1 MEGNMKAFSFD
12 SVLLDKIKTPSLV
25 AKTSFA
31 TLPQVVKLVDTF
43 KTKALK
49 ENQTFYR
56 NILESDSEVTAR
68 KAYDQFF
75 GTLTRLN
82 AFYTAKYVD
91 VLDENLKQLKNEGDS
106 RLINVVNDYLK
117 DFNGNDI
124 LMEREM
130 TQFVLDDEI
139 PCSKNIL
146 TSILHFF
153 GDNFYELSEEDARKL
168 LEITT
173 NNQSKIIKRAKAEII
188 DADPDDIEVKD
199 LSRTPDIFVGNTST
213 VSFHKEDINKCIEIV
228 KSVRDDLEAN
238 LENARLINKEYKKL
252 LNKVI
257 QYRNST
263 KIRVNSD
270 DYIRKIERIIIS
282 MISEIWT
289 YHLTVYAI
297 KAQYIC
303 NNYYQAKGILARI
316 SMMANEEFVD
326 DTVESV
332 AVESTK
338 FLKEEAFKFTKLT
351 DAEILMNHITDM
363 KHNDLIMDCC
373 IKEAMILA
381 EGVDVENRLAALH
394 EGAWDKVKEFFN
406 KIKEFVMNLF
416 DKVANWFDKF
426 FKSNKEYIEKYKDQI
441 DKQTAGFTTV
451 NMPNYKDGLA
461 RIQENITP
469 QFDAVINSATGMG
482 DKDEDV
488 DTAINNFRR
497 TLIKDYKDN
506 DEWKESCNDY
516 FKGGKDSDKDYSAN
530 EINIRYLA
538 DRVLEIPKIVD
549 GLKKDKTTAE
559 QLFKSLESAIAKAAA
574 QDNQNVKANA
584 NKVQTDAKG
593 TENKA
598 IGSTTNTPSS
608 LGTGNNNAGS
618 GPKVG
623 GGTTNTAESILY
635 LYGDVFTE
643 LEIVQSNTTTSNGN
657 NGSNITSAG
666 NATIDK
672 VKDGSVG
679 PKVAAK
685 AQKLC
690 NKIASTYSTY
700 YQCKYQMAEK
710 IMSDYMKI
718 IKVHVSAYVNAN
730 NDAEKAQENS

>member
-12 SVLLDKIKTPSLV
+12 SVLLDKINTPSLV

-56 NILESDSEVTAR
+56 NILESDSEVDAR

-91 VLDENLKQLKNEGDS
+91 VLDNNLKQLKNEGDS
-106 RLINVVNDYLK
+106 RLINVVNEYLK
-117 DFNGNDI
+117 DFNNNDI
-124 LMEREM
+124 LMEAEV
-130 TQFVLDDEI
+130 TNFVLDDEI

-199 LSRTPDIFVGNTST
+199 LSSLPNIFVGETT
-213 VSFHKEDINKCIEIV
+213 TKSFHKECIGKCIETV

-238 LENARLINKEYKKL
+238 LDNARLINKEYKKL

-303 NNYYQAKGILARI
+303 NNYYQAKGFLARI
-316 SMMANEEFVD
+316 AGMANEEFID
-326 DTVESV
+326 DRIEAV
-332 AVESTK
+332 AVESAK
-338 FLKEEAFKFTKLT
+338 FLKEQEAFKFSKLT

-381 EGVDVENRLAALH
+381 EGVDVENRLAAIH

-406 KIKEFVMNLF
+406 KIKTFVMNLF
-416 DKVANWFDKF
+416 TKVENWFDKF

-441 DKQTAGFTTV
+441 NKPTAGFTTV
-451 NMPNYKDGLA
+451 NMANYKDGLV
-461 RIQENITP
+461 RIQTP
-469 QFDAVINSATGMG
+469 KVPNFNAVISDNVMNAGEDNAALEKVIDDFRKGLVDSYNPG
-482 DKDEDV
+482 DDWKE
-488 DTAINNFRR
+488 ACNNF
-497 TLIKDYKDN
+497 
-506 DEWKESCNDY
+506 
-516 FKGGKDSDKDYSAN
+516 FKGGKDSERDYSTN
-530 EINIRYLA
+530 EINIVDLSNK
-538 DRVLEIPKIVD
+538 VLEIPKIVD
-549 GLKKDKTTAE
+549 SIKKDKATSD
-559 QLFKSLESAIAKAAA
+559 QLYKSLEAAINRLANATPKTESVYLYNENVFTEDTSAVINNSGSTAPGTTAA
-574 QDNQNVKANA
+574 QSVNSADITKAGNDTIKTVNDKANA
-584 NKVQTDAKG
+584 DKPD
-593 TENKA
+593 NKA
-598 IGSTTNTPSS
+598 G
-608 LGTGNNNAGS
+608 
-618 GPKVG
+618 
-623 GGTTNTAESILY
+623 
-635 LYGDVFTE
+635 
-643 LEIVQSNTTTSNGN
+643 VQ
-657 NGSNITSAG
+657 
-666 NATIDK
+666 
-672 VKDGSVG
+672 
-679 PKVAAK
+679 
-685 AQKLC
+685 AQKVI
-690 NKIASTYSTY
+690 NKMASTMSTY

-718 IKVHVSAYVNAN
+718 IKAHVSAYVNAN
-730 NDAEKAQENS
+730 NNSEKAQENS

>member
-31 TLPQVVKLVDTF
+31 TLPQVVRLVDTF

-91 VLDENLKQLKNEGDS
+91 VLDDNLKRLNNEGDS
-106 RLINVVNDYLK
+106 RLINVVNEYLK
-117 DFNGNDI
+117 DFNNNDI

-130 TQFVLDDEI
+130 TQFILDDEI

-199 LSRTPDIFVGNTST
+199 LSRTPDIFVGETT
-213 VSFHKEDINKCIEIV
+213 TKSFHKECVGKCIEIV

-238 LENARLINKEYKKL
+238 LDNARLINKEYKKL

-303 NNYYQAKGILARI
+303 NNYYQAKGVLARI

-326 DTVESV
+326 DTVEAV

-381 EGVDVENRLAALH
+381 EGVDVEARLTAVH

-406 KIKEFVMNLF
+406 KIKTFVMNLF
-416 DKVANWFDKF
+416 TKVENWFDKF
-426 FKSNKEYIEKYKDQI
+426 FKSNKDYIEKYKDQI
-441 DKQTAGFTTV
+441 NKPTAGFTTV
-451 NMPNYKDGLA
+451 NMANYKDGLV
-461 RIQENITP
+461 RIQTP
-469 QFDAVINSATGMG
+469 KVPNFSAVISDNVLNAG
-482 DKDEDV
+482 EDNAVLEKVIDDFRKTLV
-488 DTAINNFRR
+488 D
-497 TLIKDYKDN
+497 DYKPG
-506 DEWKESCNDY
+506 DEWKEACNNF
-516 FKGGKDSDKDYSAN
+516 FKGGKDSERDYSTN
-530 EINIRYLA
+530 EINIVDLSNK
-538 DRVLEIPKIVD
+538 VLEIPKIVD
-549 GLKKDKTTAE
+549 GIKKDKATSD
-559 QLFKSLESAIAKAAA
+559 QLYKSLEAAINRLANATPKTESVYLYNENVFTEDTGAVINNTGSTAPGTTAA
-574 QDNQNVKANA
+574 QSANSADITKAGNDTIKTVNDKANA
-584 NKVQTDAKG
+584 DKPD
-593 TENKA
+593 NKA
-598 IGSTTNTPSS
+598 G
-608 LGTGNNNAGS
+608 
-618 GPKVG
+618 
-623 GGTTNTAESILY
+623 
-635 LYGDVFTE
+635 
-643 LEIVQSNTTTSNGN
+643 VQ
-657 NGSNITSAG
+657 
-666 NATIDK
+666 
-672 VKDGSVG
+672 
-679 PKVAAK
+679 
-685 AQKLC
+685 AQKVI
-690 NKIASTYSTY
+690 NKMASTMSTY

-718 IKVHVSAYVNAN
+718 IKAHVSAYVNAN
-730 NDAEKAQENS
+730 NNAEKAQQSN

>member
-12 SVLLDKIKTPSLV
+12 SVLLDKINTPSLV

-31 TLPQVVKLVDTF
+31 TLPQVVRLVDTF

-56 NILESDSEVTAR
+56 NILESESEVTAR

-91 VLDENLKQLKNEGDS
+91 VLDDNLKRLKNEGDS
-106 RLINVVNDYLK
+106 RLISVVNEYLK
-117 DFNGNDI
+117 DFNNNDI
-124 LMEREM
+124 LMEAEM
-130 TQFVLDDEI
+130 TEFKLDDEI

-238 LENARLINKEYKKL
+238 LDNARLINKEYKKL

-303 NNYYQAKGILARI
+303 NNYNQAKGVLARI

-326 DTVESV
+326 DTVEAV

-406 KIKEFVMNLF
+406 KIKTFVMNLF
-416 DKVANWFDKF
+416 DKVSNWFDKF

-441 DKQTAGFTTV
+441 DKPTAGFTTV
-451 NMPNYKDGLA
+451 NMPDYAKGLE
-461 RIQENITP
+461 RIMKPTTVQFSAVFGKEISTDKENDDIEAAVNTFRKSLLP
-469 QFDAVINSATGMG
+469 DDANAY
-482 DKDEDV
+482 DPAK
-488 DTAINNFRR
+488 N
-497 TLIKDYKDN
+497 
-506 DEWKESCNDY
+506 EWKEACNNY
-516 FKGGKDSDKDYSAN
+516 FTGGENSEKDYSPQDLN
-530 EINIRYLA
+530 MRTLA
-538 DRVLEIPKIVD
+538 DRILKIPNLVEN
-549 GLKKDKTTAE
+549 LKRDKTATE
-559 QLFKSLESAIAKAAA
+559 NGFKALESAINK
-574 QDNQNVKANA
+574 QVSTLNNPSPANET
-584 NKVQTDAKG
+584 KQ
-593 TENKA
+593 EN
-598 IGSTTNTPSS
+598 T
-608 LGTGNNNAGS
+608 
-618 GPKVG
+618 
-623 GGTTNTAESILY
+623 Y
-635 LYGDVFTE
+635 LYGDVFAEGPGMTMDTNNAA
-643 LEIVQSNTTTSNGN
+643 SPASPATSTTTT
-657 NGSNITSAG
+657 NGSIADASNSAK
-666 NATIDK
+666 ATAATQDK
-672 VKDGSVG
+672 KG
-679 PKVAAK
+679 ATN
-685 AQKLC
+685 AQKLV
-690 NKIASTYSTY
+690 NKFASTVSTY

-718 IKVHVSAYVNAN
+718 IKAHVSAYVNAN
-730 NDAEKAQENS
+730 NDSEKAQENS

>member
-91 VLDENLKQLKNEGDS
+91 VLDDNLKRLNNEGDS
-106 RLINVVNDYLK
+106 RLINVVNEYLK
-117 DFNGNDI
+117 DFNNNDI
-124 LMEREM
+124 IMEREM
-130 TQFVLDDEI
+130 TEFIFDDEI

-199 LSRTPDIFVGNTST
+199 LSRTPDIFVGETT
-213 VSFHKEDINKCIEIV
+213 TKSFHKECVGKCIEIV

-238 LENARLINKEYKKL
+238 LDNARLINKEYKKL

-303 NNYYQAKGILARI
+303 NNYYQAKGVLARI

-326 DTVESV
+326 DTVEAV

-338 FLKEEAFKFTKLT
+338 FLKEEAFRFTKLT

-381 EGVDVENRLAALH
+381 EGVDVEARLTAVH

-406 KIKEFVMNLF
+406 KIKTFVMNLF
-416 DKVANWFDKF
+416 TKVENWFDKF
-426 FKSNKEYIEKYKDQI
+426 FKSNKDYIEKYKDQI
-441 DKQTAGFTTV
+441 NKPTAGFTTV
-451 NMPNYKDGLA
+451 NMANYKDGLV
-461 RIQENITP
+461 RIQTP
-469 QFDAVINSATGMG
+469 KVPNFNAVISDNVMNAG
-482 DKDEDV
+482 EDNAALEKVIDDFRKTLV
-488 DTAINNFRR
+488 D
-497 TLIKDYKDN
+497 DYKPG
-506 DEWKESCNDY
+506 DEWKEACNNF
-516 FKGGKDSDKDYSAN
+516 FKGGKDSERDYSTN
-530 EINIRYLA
+530 EINIVDLSNK
-538 DRVLEIPKIVD
+538 VLEIPKIVD
-549 GLKKDKTTAE
+549 GIKKDKATSD
-559 QLFKSLESAIAKAAA
+559 QLYKSLEAAINRLANATPKTESVYLYNENAFTEDTGAVINNTGSTAPGTTAA
-574 QDNQNVKANA
+574 QSANNADITKAGNDTIKTVNDKANA
-584 NKVQTDAKG
+584 DKPD
-593 TENKA
+593 NKA
-598 IGSTTNTPSS
+598 G
-608 LGTGNNNAGS
+608 
-618 GPKVG
+618 
-623 GGTTNTAESILY
+623 
-635 LYGDVFTE
+635 
-643 LEIVQSNTTTSNGN
+643 VQ
-657 NGSNITSAG
+657 
-666 NATIDK
+666 
-672 VKDGSVG
+672 
-679 PKVAAK
+679 
-685 AQKLC
+685 AQKVI
-690 NKIASTYSTY
+690 NKMASTMSTY

-718 IKVHVSAYVNAN
+718 IKAHVSAYVNAN
-730 NDAEKAQENS
+730 NDSEKAQQSN

>member
-91 VLDENLKQLKNEGDS
+91 VLDENIKRLNNEGDS
-106 RLINVVNDYLK
+106 RLINVVNEYLK
-117 DFNGNDI
+117 DFNNNDI

-130 TQFVLDDEI
+130 TQFILDDEI

-199 LSRTPDIFVGNTST
+199 LSRTPDIFVGETT
-213 VSFHKEDINKCIEIV
+213 TRSFHKECVGKCIEIV

-238 LENARLINKEYKKL
+238 LDNARLINKEYKKL

-303 NNYYQAKGILARI
+303 NNYYQAKGVLARI

-326 DTVESV
+326 DTVEAV

-338 FLKEEAFKFTKLT
+338 FLKEESFKFTKLT

-406 KIKEFVMNLF
+406 KIKTFVMALF
-416 DKVANWFDKF
+416 DKVSNWFDKF
-426 FKSNKEYIEKYKDQI
+426 FKSNKDYIEKYKDQI
-441 DKQTAGFTTV
+441 DKPTAGFTTV
-451 NMPNYKDGLA
+451 NMPNYKEGLN
-461 RIQENITP
+461 RIQAAPNIN
-469 QFDAVINSATGMG
+469 FNGVINTASGMA
-482 DKDEDV
+482 ENADV
-488 DTAINNFRR
+488 DKVINDFRK
-497 TLIKDYKDN
+497 TIINEYKD
-506 DEWKESCNDY
+506 DDDWKETCNNY

-530 EINIRYLA
+530 EISIRELA
-538 DRVLEIPKIVD
+538 NQVLNIPKIVD
-549 GLKKDKTTAE
+549 NIKKDKSTSD
-559 QLFKSLESAIAKAAA
+559 QMFKSLESAINKAASQQPA
-574 QDNQNVKANA
+574 A
-584 NKVQTDAKG
+584 
-593 TENKA
+593 
-598 IGSTTNTPSS
+598 STTPADSTNTGTNTPASPAPAAAPAQ
-608 LGTGNNNAGS
+608 GTQHNS
-618 GPKVG
+618 
-623 GGTTNTAESILY
+623 TY
-635 LYGDVFTE
+635 LYGDVFS
-643 LEIVQSNTTTSNGN
+643 EIEINKTNAPAAGAT
-657 NGSNITSAG
+657 GSNSASITASG
-666 NATIDK
+666 NQTIDN
-672 VKDGSVG
+672 VKNGGVDSKTAVN
-679 PKVAAK
+679 
-685 AQKLC
+685 AQKIV
-690 NKIASTYSTY
+690 NRIASTYSTY
-700 YQCKYQMAEK
+700 MQCKYQMAEK

-718 IKVHVSAYVNAN
+718 IKAHVSAYVNAN
-730 NDAEKAQENS
+730 NDSEKAQQAN

>member
-91 VLDENLKQLKNEGDS
+91 VLDDNLKRLNNEGDS
-106 RLINVVNDYLK
+106 RLINVVNEYLK
-117 DFNGNDI
+117 DFNNNDI

-130 TQFVLDDEI
+130 TQFILDDEI

-199 LSRTPDIFVGNTST
+199 LSRTPDIFVGETT
-213 VSFHKEDINKCIEIV
+213 TKSFHKECVGKCIEIV

-238 LENARLINKEYKKL
+238 LDNARLINKEYKKL

-303 NNYYQAKGILARI
+303 NNYYQAKGVLARI

-326 DTVESV
+326 DTVEAV

-406 KIKEFVMNLF
+406 KIKTFVMALF
-416 DKVANWFDKF
+416 DKVSNWFDKF
-426 FKSNKEYIEKYKDQI
+426 FKSNKDYIEKYKDQI
-441 DKQTAGFTTV
+441 DKPTAGFTTV
-451 NMPNYKDGLA
+451 NMPNYKEGLN
-461 RIQENITP
+461 RIQAAPNIN
-469 QFDAVINSATGMG
+469 FNGVINTASGMA
-482 DKDEDV
+482 ENADV
-488 DTAINNFRR
+488 DKVINDFRK
-497 TLIKDYKDN
+497 TIINEYKD
-506 DEWKESCNDY
+506 DDDWKETCNNY

-530 EINIRYLA
+530 EISIRELA
-538 DRVLEIPKIVD
+538 NQVLNIPKIVD
-549 GLKKDKTTAE
+549 NIKKDKSTSD
-559 QLFKSLESAIAKAAA
+559 QLFKSLESAINKAASQQPA
-574 QDNQNVKANA
+574 
-584 NKVQTDAKG
+584 
-593 TENKA
+593 
-598 IGSTTNTPSS
+598 STTPADSTNTSSTTSTPSTPAAS
-608 LGTGNNNAGS
+608 PAQGTQHNS
-618 GPKVG
+618 
-623 GGTTNTAESILY
+623 TY
-635 LYGDVFTE
+635 LYGDVFS
-643 LEIVQSNTTTSNGN
+643 EIEINKTNAPAAGAT
-657 NGSNITSAG
+657 GSNSASITASG
-666 NATIDK
+666 NQTIDN
-672 VKDGSVG
+672 VKNGGVDSKTAVN
-679 PKVAAK
+679 
-685 AQKLC
+685 AQKIV
-690 NKIASTYSTY
+690 NRIASTYSTY
-700 YQCKYQMAEK
+700 MQCKYQMAEK

-718 IKVHVSAYVNAN
+718 IKAHVSAYVNAN
-730 NDAEKAQENS
+730 NDSEKAQQAN

>member
-82 AFYTAKYVD
+82 AFYTTKYVD
-91 VLDENLKQLKNEGDS
+91 VLDDNLKRLNNEGDS
-106 RLINVVNDYLK
+106 RLINVVNEYLK

-199 LSRTPDIFVGNTST
+199 LSRTPDIFVGTTST
-213 VSFHKEDINKCIEIV
+213 VSFHKEDINKCIETV

-238 LENARLINKEYKKL
+238 LDNARLINKEYKKL

-303 NNYYQAKGILARI
+303 NNYNQAKGVLARI

-326 DTVESV
+326 DTVEAV

-406 KIKEFVMNLF
+406 KIKTFVMNLF
-416 DKVANWFDKF
+416 DKVSNWFDKF
-426 FKSNKEYIEKYKDQI
+426 FKSNKEYFEKYKDQI
-441 DKQTAGFTTV
+441 SKPTAGFTTV
-451 NMPNYKDGLA
+451 NMPNYKEGLN
-461 RIQENITP
+461 RIQTPPNI
-469 QFDAVINSATGMG
+469 QFDAVINTATKM
-482 DKDEDV
+482 EENSDV
-488 DTAINNFRR
+488 DQIINNFRKG
-497 TLIKDYKDN
+497 IISDYKDT
-506 DEWKESCNDY
+506 DEWKETCNDY
-516 FKGGKDSDKDYSAN
+516 FQGGKDSDKDYSAN
-530 EINIRYLA
+530 EISVSALA
-538 DRVLEIPKIVD
+538 EQVLAIPKIVD
-549 GLKKDKTTAE
+549 NIKKDKATSDK
-559 QLFKSLESAIAKAAA
+559 LFKSLDSAINKAASQQPA
-574 QDNQNVKANA
+574 A
-584 NKVQTDAKG
+584 
-593 TENKA
+593 
-598 IGSTTNTPSS
+598 STTNTDS
-608 LGTGNNNAGS
+608 TNAGS
-618 GPKVG
+618 NTPATPAASPADKV
-623 GGTTNTAESILY
+623 ESTY
-635 LYGDVFTE
+635 LYGDVFSEFE
-643 LEIVQSNTTTSNGN
+643 LNQTNAPAPGTT
-657 NGSNITSAG
+657 GSNSAAITAAG
-666 NATIDK
+666 NKTIDN
-672 VKDGSVG
+672 VKNGGVDSKTAVN
-679 PKVAAK
+679 
-685 AQKLC
+685 AQKIV
-690 NKIASTYSTY
+690 NRIASTYSTY
-700 YQCKYQMAEK
+700 LQCKYQTAEK

-718 IKVHVSAYVNAN
+718 IKAHVSAYVNAN

>member
-12 SVLLDKIKTPSLV
+12 SVLLDKINTPSLV

-31 TLPQVVKLVDTF
+31 TLPQVVRLVDTF

-91 VLDENLKQLKNEGDS
+91 VLDDNLKRLNNEGDS
-106 RLINVVNDYLK
+106 RLINVVNEYLK
-117 DFNGNDI
+117 DFNNNDI

-130 TQFVLDDEI
+130 TQFILDDEI

-199 LSRTPDIFVGNTST
+199 LSRTPDIFVGETT
-213 VSFHKEDINKCIEIV
+213 TRSFHKECVGKCIEIV

-238 LENARLINKEYKKL
+238 LDNARLINKEYKKL

-303 NNYYQAKGILARI
+303 NNYYQAKGVLARI

-326 DTVESV
+326 DTVEAV

-338 FLKEEAFKFTKLT
+338 FLKEEAFKFSKLT

-406 KIKEFVMNLF
+406 KIKTFVMNLF
-416 DKVANWFDKF
+416 TKVENWFDKF

-441 DKQTAGFTTV
+441 NKPTAGFTTV
-451 NMPNYKDGLA
+451 NMANYKDGLV
-461 RIQENITP
+461 RIQTP
-469 QFDAVINSATGMG
+469 KVPNFSAVISDNVLNAG
-482 DKDEDV
+482 EDNAALEKVIDDFRKTLV
-488 DTAINNFRR
+488 D
-497 TLIKDYKDN
+497 DYKPG
-506 DEWKESCNDY
+506 DEWKEACNNF
-516 FKGGKDSDKDYSAN
+516 FKGGKDSERDYSTN
-530 EINIRYLA
+530 EINIVDLSNK
-538 DRVLEIPKIVD
+538 VLEIPKIVD
-549 GLKKDKTTAE
+549 GIKKDKATSD
-559 QLFKSLESAIAKAAA
+559 QLYKSLEAAINRLANATPKTESAYLYNENAFTEDTGAVLNTTGNTAPGTTAA
-574 QDNQNVKANA
+574 QSANSADITKAGNDAIKTVNDKANA
-584 NKVQTDAKG
+584 DKPD
-593 TENKA
+593 NKA
-598 IGSTTNTPSS
+598 G
-608 LGTGNNNAGS
+608 
-618 GPKVG
+618 
-623 GGTTNTAESILY
+623 
-635 LYGDVFTE
+635 
-643 LEIVQSNTTTSNGN
+643 VQ
-657 NGSNITSAG
+657 
-666 NATIDK
+666 
-672 VKDGSVG
+672 
-679 PKVAAK
+679 
-685 AQKLC
+685 AQKVI
-690 NKIASTYSTY
+690 NKMASTMSTY

-718 IKVHVSAYVNAN
+718 IKAHVSAYVNAN
-730 NDAEKAQENS
+730 NNAEKAQENS

>member
-82 AFYTAKYVD
+82 TFYTAKYVD

-238 LENARLINKEYKKL
+238 LDNARLINKEYKKL

-303 NNYYQAKGILARI
+303 NNYNQAKGVLARI

-406 KIKEFVMNLF
+406 KIKTFVMNLF
-416 DKVANWFDKF
+416 DKVSNWFDKF
-426 FKSNKEYIEKYKDQI
+426 FKSNKDYIEKYKDQI
-441 DKQTAGFTTV
+441 DKPTAGFTTV
-451 NMPNYKDGLA
+451 NMPNYKEGLN
-461 RIQENITP
+461 RIQAAPNIN
-469 QFDAVINSATGMG
+469 FNGVINTASGMA
-482 DKDEDV
+482 ENADV
-488 DTAINNFRR
+488 DKVINDFRK
-497 TLIKDYKDN
+497 TIINEYKD
-506 DEWKESCNDY
+506 DDDWKETCNNY

-530 EINIRYLA
+530 EISIRELA
-538 DRVLEIPKIVD
+538 NQVLNIPKIVD
-549 GLKKDKTTAE
+549 NLKKDKSTSD
-559 QLFKSLESAIAKAAA
+559 QMFKSLESAINKAASQQPA
-574 QDNQNVKANA
+574 AP
-584 NKVQTDAKG
+584 
-593 TENKA
+593 
-598 IGSTTNTPSS
+598 STTTQE
-608 LGTGNNNAGS
+608 T
-618 GPKVG
+618 K
-623 GGTTNTAESILY
+623 ESTY
-635 LYGDVFTE
+635 LYGDVFSEFE
-643 LEIVQSNTTTSNGN
+643 LNQTNAPAPGAT
-657 NGSNITSAG
+657 GSNSASITASG
-666 NATIDK
+666 NQTIDN
-672 VKDGSVG
+672 VKNGGVD
-679 PKVAAK
+679 AK
-685 AQKLC
+685 TAVNAQKIV
-690 NKIASTYSTY
+690 NRIASTYSTY
-700 YQCKYQMAEK
+700 LQCKYQMAEK

-718 IKVHVSAYVNAN
+718 IKAHVSAYVNAN
-730 NDAEKAQENS
+730 NDSEKAQQSN

>member
-12 SVLLDKIKTPSLV
+12 GILLDKIKTPSLV

-91 VLDENLKQLKNEGDS
+91 VLDDNLKRLNNEGDS
-106 RLINVVNDYLK
+106 RLINVVNEYLK
-117 DFNGNDI
+117 DFNNNDI

-199 LSRTPDIFVGNTST
+199 LSRTPDIFVGETT
-213 VSFHKEDINKCIEIV
+213 TKSFHKECVGKCIEIV

-238 LENARLINKEYKKL
+238 LDNARLINKEYKKL

-303 NNYYQAKGILARI
+303 NNYYQAKGVLARI

-326 DTVESV
+326 DTIEAV

-381 EGVDVENRLAALH
+381 EGVDVEARLTAVH

-406 KIKEFVMNLF
+406 KIKTFVMALF
-416 DKVANWFDKF
+416 DKVSNWFDKF
-426 FKSNKEYIEKYKDQI
+426 FKSNKDYIEKYKDQI
-441 DKQTAGFTTV
+441 DKPTAGFTTV
-451 NMPNYKDGLA
+451 NMPNYKEGLN
-461 RIQENITP
+461 RIQAAPNINFNGVISTANGMPENA
-469 QFDAVINSATGMG
+469 DVDKVINDFRKTI
-482 DKDEDV
+482 
-488 DTAINNFRR
+488 INE
-497 TLIKDYKDN
+497 YKD
-506 DEWKESCNDY
+506 DDDWKETCNNY

-530 EINIRYLA
+530 EISIRELA
-538 DRVLEIPKIVD
+538 NQVLNIPKIVD
-549 GLKKDKTTAE
+549 NIKKDKSTSD
-559 QLFKSLESAIAKAAA
+559 QMFKSLESAINKAASQQPA
-574 QDNQNVKANA
+574 
-584 NKVQTDAKG
+584 
-593 TENKA
+593 
-598 IGSTTNTPSS
+598 STPADSSNTSSTPSAPAS
-608 LGTGNNNAGS
+608 TPAAPAAAPAQGTQHNS
-618 GPKVG
+618 
-623 GGTTNTAESILY
+623 TY
-635 LYGDVFTE
+635 LYGDVFS
-643 LEIVQSNTTTSNGN
+643 EIEINKTNAPAAGAT
-657 NGSNITSAG
+657 GSNSASITASG
-666 NATIDK
+666 NQTIDN
-672 VKDGSVG
+672 VKNGGVD
-679 PKVAAK
+679 AK
-685 AQKLC
+685 TAVNAQKIV
-690 NKIASTYSTY
+690 NRIASTYSTY
-700 YQCKYQMAEK
+700 MQCKYQMAEK

-718 IKVHVSAYVNAN
+718 IKAHVSAYVNAN
-730 NDAEKAQENS
+730 NDSEKAQQAN

>member
-75 GTLTRLN
+75 STLTRLN

-91 VLDENLKQLKNEGDS
+91 VLDENLKRLNNEGDS
-106 RLINVVNDYLK
+106 RLINVVNEYLK
-117 DFNGNDI
+117 DFNNNDI

-130 TQFVLDDEI
+130 TQFILDDEI

-199 LSRTPDIFVGNTST
+199 LSRTPDIFVGETT
-213 VSFHKEDINKCIEIV
+213 TKSFHKECVGKCIEIV

-238 LENARLINKEYKKL
+238 LDNARLINKEYKKL

-303 NNYYQAKGILARI
+303 NNYYQAKGVLARI

-326 DTVESV
+326 DTVEAV

-406 KIKEFVMNLF
+406 KIKTFVMNLF
-416 DKVANWFDKF
+416 TKVENWFDKF
-426 FKSNKEYIEKYKDQI
+426 FKSNKDYIEKYKDQI
-441 DKQTAGFTTV
+441 NKPTAGFTTV
-451 NMPNYKDGLA
+451 NMANYKDGLV
-461 RIQENITP
+461 RIQTP
-469 QFDAVINSATGMG
+469 KVPNFNAVISDNVMNAG
-482 DKDEDV
+482 EDNAALEKVIDDFRKTLV
-488 DTAINNFRR
+488 D
-497 TLIKDYKDN
+497 DYKPG
-506 DEWKESCNDY
+506 DEWKEACNNF
-516 FKGGKDSDKDYSAN
+516 FKGGKDSERDYSTN
-530 EINIRYLA
+530 EINIVDLSNK
-538 DRVLEIPKIVD
+538 VLEIPKIVD
-549 GLKKDKTTAE
+549 GIKKDKATSD
-559 QLFKSLESAIAKAAA
+559 QLYKSLEAAINRLANATPKTESVYLYNENVFTEDTGAVINNTGSTAPGTTAA
-574 QDNQNVKANA
+574 QSANSADITKAGNDTIKTVNDKANA
-584 NKVQTDAKG
+584 DKPD
-593 TENKA
+593 NKA
-598 IGSTTNTPSS
+598 G
-608 LGTGNNNAGS
+608 
-618 GPKVG
+618 
-623 GGTTNTAESILY
+623 
-635 LYGDVFTE
+635 
-643 LEIVQSNTTTSNGN
+643 VQ
-657 NGSNITSAG
+657 
-666 NATIDK
+666 
-672 VKDGSVG
+672 
-679 PKVAAK
+679 
-685 AQKLC
+685 AQKVI
-690 NKIASTYSTY
+690 NKMASTMSTY

-718 IKVHVSAYVNAN
+718 IKAHVSAYVNAN
-730 NDAEKAQENS
+730 NDSEKAQQAN

>member
-91 VLDENLKQLKNEGDS
+91 VLDDNLKRLNNEGDS
-106 RLINVVNDYLK
+106 RLINVVNEYLK
-117 DFNGNDI
+117 DFNNNDI

-130 TQFVLDDEI
+130 TQFILDDEI

-199 LSRTPDIFVGNTST
+199 LSRTPDIFVGETT
-213 VSFHKEDINKCIEIV
+213 TKSFHKECVDKCIEIV

-238 LENARLINKEYKKL
+238 LDNARLINKEYKKL

-303 NNYYQAKGILARI
+303 NNYYQAKGVLARI

-326 DTVESV
+326 DTVEAV

-351 DAEILMNHITDM
+351 DAEILMNHIIDM

-381 EGVDVENRLAALH
+381 EGVDVEARLTAVH

-406 KIKEFVMNLF
+406 KIKTFVMNLF
-416 DKVANWFDKF
+416 TKVENWFDKF
-426 FKSNKEYIEKYKDQI
+426 FKSNKDYIEKYKDQI
-441 DKQTAGFTTV
+441 NKPTAGFTTV
-451 NMPNYKDGLA
+451 NMANYKDGLV
-461 RIQENITP
+461 RIQTP
-469 QFDAVINSATGMG
+469 KVPNFNAVISDNVMNAG
-482 DKDEDV
+482 EDNAALEKVIDDFRKTLV
-488 DTAINNFRR
+488 D
-497 TLIKDYKDN
+497 DYKPG
-506 DEWKESCNDY
+506 DEWKEACNNF
-516 FKGGKDSDKDYSAN
+516 FKGGKDSERDYSTN
-530 EINIRYLA
+530 EINIV
-538 DRVLEIPKIVD
+538 DISNKVLEIPKIVD
-549 GLKKDKTTAE
+549 GIKKDKATSD
-559 QLFKSLESAIAKAAA
+559 QLYKSLEAAINRLANTTPKTESVYLYNENAFTEDTGAVINNTGSTAPGTTAA
-574 QDNQNVKANA
+574 QSANSADITKAGNDTIKTVNDKANA
-584 NKVQTDAKG
+584 DKPD
-593 TENKA
+593 NKA
-598 IGSTTNTPSS
+598 G
-608 LGTGNNNAGS
+608 
-618 GPKVG
+618 
-623 GGTTNTAESILY
+623 
-635 LYGDVFTE
+635 
-643 LEIVQSNTTTSNGN
+643 VQ
-657 NGSNITSAG
+657 
-666 NATIDK
+666 
-672 VKDGSVG
+672 
-679 PKVAAK
+679 
-685 AQKLC
+685 AQKVI
-690 NKIASTYSTY
+690 NKMASTMSTY

-718 IKVHVSAYVNAN
+718 IKAHVSAYVNAN
-730 NDAEKAQENS
+730 NNAEKAQQSN

>member
-12 SVLLDKIKTPSLV
+12 SVLLDKINTPSLV

-91 VLDENLKQLKNEGDS
+91 VLDNNIKRLKNEGDS
-106 RLINVVNDYLK
+106 RLISVVNEYLK
-117 DFNGNDI
+117 DFNNNDI
-124 LMEREM
+124 LMEAEV
-130 TQFVLDDEI
+130 TSFVLDDEI

-199 LSRTPDIFVGNTST
+199 LSRTPDIFVGGTT
-213 VSFHKEDINKCIEIV
+213 TKSFHKECVGKCIEIV

-238 LENARLINKEYKKL
+238 LDNARLINKEYKKL

-303 NNYYQAKGILARI
+303 NNYYQAKGVLARI

-326 DTVESV
+326 DTVEAV

-381 EGVDVENRLAALH
+381 EGVDVEARLTAVH

-406 KIKEFVMNLF
+406 KIKTFVMALF
-416 DKVANWFDKF
+416 DKVSNWFDKF
-426 FKSNKEYIEKYKDQI
+426 FKSNKDYIEKYKDQI
-441 DKQTAGFTTV
+441 DKPTAGFTTV
-451 NMPNYKDGLA
+451 NMPNYKEGLN
-461 RIQENITP
+461 RIQAAPNINFNGVISTANGMPENA
-469 QFDAVINSATGMG
+469 DVDKVINDFRKTI
-482 DKDEDV
+482 
-488 DTAINNFRR
+488 INE
-497 TLIKDYKDN
+497 YKD
-506 DEWKESCNDY
+506 DDDWKETCNNY

-530 EINIRYLA
+530 EISIRELA
-538 DRVLEIPKIVD
+538 NQVLNIPKIVD
-549 GLKKDKTTAE
+549 NIKKDKSTSD
-559 QLFKSLESAIAKAAA
+559 QLFKSLESAINKAASQQPA
-574 QDNQNVKANA
+574 ASTS
-584 NKVQTDAKG
+584 TDSSN
-593 TENKA
+593 T
-598 IGSTTNTPSS
+598 SSTPSAPAS
-608 LGTGNNNAGS
+608 TPAAPAQGAQHNST
-618 GPKVG
+618 
-623 GGTTNTAESILY
+623 Y
-635 LYGDVFTE
+635 LYGDVFS
-643 LEIVQSNTTTSNGN
+643 EIEINKTNAPAAGAT
-657 NGSNITSAG
+657 GSNSASITASG
-666 NATIDK
+666 NQAIDN
-672 VKDGSVG
+672 VKNGGVDSKTAVN
-679 PKVAAK
+679 
-685 AQKLC
+685 AQKIV
-690 NKIASTYSTY
+690 NRIASTYSTY
-700 YQCKYQMAEK
+700 MQCKYQMAEK

-718 IKVHVSAYVNAN
+718 IKAHVSAYVNAN
-730 NDAEKAQENS
+730 NDSEKAQQAN

>member
-91 VLDENLKQLKNEGDS
+91 VLDDNLKRLNNEGDS
-106 RLINVVNDYLK
+106 RLINVVNEYLK
-117 DFNGNDI
+117 DFNNNDI

-130 TQFVLDDEI
+130 TQFILDDEI

-199 LSRTPDIFVGNTST
+199 LSRTPDIFVGETT
-213 VSFHKEDINKCIEIV
+213 TKSFHKECVGKCIEIV

-238 LENARLINKEYKKL
+238 LDNARLINKEYKKL

-303 NNYYQAKGILARI
+303 NNYYQAKGVLAHI

-326 DTVESV
+326 DTVEAV

-381 EGVDVENRLAALH
+381 EGVDVEARLTALH

-406 KIKEFVMNLF
+406 KIKTFVMNLF
-416 DKVANWFDKF
+416 TKVENWFDKF
-426 FKSNKEYIEKYKDQI
+426 FKSNKDYIEKYKDQI
-441 DKQTAGFTTV
+441 NKPTAGFTTV
-451 NMPNYKDGLA
+451 NMANYKDGLV
-461 RIQENITP
+461 RIQTP
-469 QFDAVINSATGMG
+469 KVPNFNAVISDNVMNAG
-482 DKDEDV
+482 EDNAALEKVIDDFRKTLV
-488 DTAINNFRR
+488 D
-497 TLIKDYKDN
+497 DYKPG
-506 DEWKESCNDY
+506 DEWKEACNNF
-516 FKGGKDSDKDYSAN
+516 FKGGKDSERDYSTN
-530 EINIRYLA
+530 EINIVDLSNK
-538 DRVLEIPKIVD
+538 VLEIPKIVD
-549 GLKKDKTTAE
+549 GIKKDKATSD
-559 QLFKSLESAIAKAAA
+559 QLYKSLEAAINRLANATPKTESVYLYNENVFTEDTGAVINNTGSTAPGTTAA
-574 QDNQNVKANA
+574 QTANSADITKAGNDTIKTVNDKANA
-584 NKVQTDAKG
+584 DKPD
-593 TENKA
+593 NKA
-598 IGSTTNTPSS
+598 G
-608 LGTGNNNAGS
+608 
-618 GPKVG
+618 
-623 GGTTNTAESILY
+623 
-635 LYGDVFTE
+635 
-643 LEIVQSNTTTSNGN
+643 VQ
-657 NGSNITSAG
+657 
-666 NATIDK
+666 
-672 VKDGSVG
+672 
-679 PKVAAK
+679 
-685 AQKLC
+685 AQKVI
-690 NKIASTYSTY
+690 NKMASTMSTY

-718 IKVHVSAYVNAN
+718 IKAHVSAYVNAN
-730 NDAEKAQENS
+730 NDSEKAQQSN

>member
-31 TLPQVVKLVDTF
+31 TLPQVVRLVDTF

-91 VLDENLKQLKNEGDS
+91 VLDDNLKRLNNEGDS
-106 RLINVVNDYLK
+106 RLINVVNEYLK
-117 DFNGNDI
+117 DFNNNDI

-188 DADPDDIEVKD
+188 DADPDGIEVKD
-199 LSRTPDIFVGNTST
+199 LSRTPDIFVGETT
-213 VSFHKEDINKCIEIV
+213 TKSFHKECVGKCIEIV
-228 KSVRDDLEAN
+228 KSVCDDLEAN
-238 LENARLINKEYKKL
+238 LDNARLINKEYKKL

-303 NNYYQAKGILARI
+303 NNYYQAKGVLARI

-326 DTVESV
+326 DTVEAV

-381 EGVDVENRLAALH
+381 EGVDVENRLMAVH

-406 KIKEFVMNLF
+406 KIKAFVVALF
-416 DKVANWFDKF
+416 DKVSNWFDKF
-426 FKSNKEYIEKYKDQI
+426 FKSNKDYIEKYKDQI
-441 DKQTAGFTTV
+441 DKPTAGFTTV
-451 NMPNYKDGLA
+451 NMPNYKEGLN
-461 RIQENITP
+461 RIQAAPNINFNGVISTANGMPENA
-469 QFDAVINSATGMG
+469 DVDKVINDFRKTI
-482 DKDEDV
+482 
-488 DTAINNFRR
+488 INE
-497 TLIKDYKDN
+497 YKD
-506 DEWKESCNDY
+506 DDDWKETCNNY

-530 EINIRYLA
+530 EISIRELA
-538 DRVLEIPKIVD
+538 NQVLNIPKIVD
-549 GLKKDKTTAE
+549 NIKKDKSTSD
-559 QLFKSLESAIAKAAA
+559 QLFKSLESAINKAASQQPA
-574 QDNQNVKANA
+574 A
-584 NKVQTDAKG
+584 
-593 TENKA
+593 
-598 IGSTTNTPSS
+598 STTPADSTNTSSTASTPSTPAVAPAQGAQHNS
-608 LGTGNNNAGS
+608 T
-618 GPKVG
+618 
-623 GGTTNTAESILY
+623 Y
-635 LYGDVFTE
+635 LYGDVFS
-643 LEIVQSNTTTSNGN
+643 EIEINKTNAPAAGAT
-657 NGSNITSAG
+657 GSNSASITASG
-666 NATIDK
+666 NQTIDN
-672 VKDGSVG
+672 VKNGGVDSKTAVN
-679 PKVAAK
+679 
-685 AQKLC
+685 AQKIV
-690 NKIASTYSTY
+690 NRIASTYSTY
-700 YQCKYQMAEK
+700 MQCKYQMAEK

-718 IKVHVSAYVNAN
+718 IKAHVSAYVNAN
-730 NDAEKAQENS
+730 NDSEKAQQAN

>member
-82 AFYTAKYVD
+82 AFYTTKYVD

-130 TQFVLDDEI
+130 TQFKLDDEI

-199 LSRTPDIFVGNTST
+199 LSKTPDIFVGSTST
-213 VSFHKEDINKCIEIV
+213 VSFHKEDINKCIETV

-303 NNYYQAKGILARI
+303 NNYYQAKGVLARI

-326 DTVESV
+326 DTVEAV

-441 DKQTAGFTTV
+441 SKPTAGFTTV
-451 NMPNYKDGLA
+451 NMPNYKEGLN
-461 RIQENITP
+461 RIQTPPNI
-469 QFDAVINSATGMG
+469 QFDAVINTATKM
-482 DKDEDV
+482 EENSDV
-488 DTAINNFRR
+488 DQVINNFRKG
-497 TLIKDYKDN
+497 IISDYKDT
-506 DEWKESCNDY
+506 DEWKETCNDY
-516 FKGGKDSDKDYSAN
+516 FQGGKDSDKDYSAN
-530 EINIRYLA
+530 EISVSALA
-538 DRVLEIPKIVD
+538 EQVLAIPKIVD
-549 GLKKDKTTAE
+549 NIKKDKATSDK
-559 QLFKSLESAIAKAAA
+559 LFKSLDSAINKAASQQPA
-574 QDNQNVKANA
+574 A
-584 NKVQTDAKG
+584 
-593 TENKA
+593 
-598 IGSTTNTPSS
+598 STTNTDSNSTSNTESNNSATPAASPA
-608 LGTGNNNAGS
+608 GN
-618 GPKVG
+618 P
-623 GGTTNTAESILY
+623 TESTY
-635 LYGDVFTE
+635 LYGDVFS
-643 LEIVQSNTTTSNGN
+643 EIEINKTNAPAPGTT
-657 NGSNITSAG
+657 GSNSAAITAAG
-666 NATIDK
+666 NKTIDN
-672 VKDGSVG
+672 VKNGGVDSKTAVN
-679 PKVAAK
+679 
-685 AQKLC
+685 AQKIV
-690 NKIASTYSTY
+690 NRIASTYSTY
-700 YQCKYQMAEK
+700 LQCKYQTAEK

-718 IKVHVSAYVNAN
+718 IKAHVSAYVNAN

>member
-91 VLDENLKQLKNEGDS
+91 VLDDNLKRLNNEGDS
-106 RLINVVNDYLK
+106 RLISVVNEYLK
-117 DFNGNDI
+117 DFNNNDI

-130 TQFVLDDEI
+130 TQFILDDEI

-199 LSRTPDIFVGNTST
+199 LSRTPDIFVGETT
-213 VSFHKEDINKCIEIV
+213 TKSFHKECVGKCIEIV

-238 LENARLINKEYKKL
+238 LDNARLINKEYKKL

-303 NNYYQAKGILARI
+303 NNYYQAKGVLARI

-326 DTVESV
+326 DTVEAV

-381 EGVDVENRLAALH
+381 EGVDVENRLAAIH

-406 KIKEFVMNLF
+406 KIKTFIMALF
-416 DKVANWFDKF
+416 DKVSNWFDKF
-426 FKSNKEYIEKYKDQI
+426 FKSNKDYIEKYKDQI
-441 DKQTAGFTTV
+441 DKPTAGFTTV
-451 NMPNYKDGLA
+451 NMPNYKEGLN
-461 RIQENITP
+461 RIQAAPNINFNGVISTANGMPENA
-469 QFDAVINSATGMG
+469 DVDKVINDFRKTI
-482 DKDEDV
+482 
-488 DTAINNFRR
+488 INE
-497 TLIKDYKDN
+497 YKD
-506 DEWKESCNDY
+506 DDDWKETCNNY

-530 EINIRYLA
+530 EISIRELA
-538 DRVLEIPKIVD
+538 NQVLNIPKIVD
-549 GLKKDKTTAE
+549 NIKKDKSTSD
-559 QLFKSLESAIAKAAA
+559 QMFKSLESAINKAASQQPA
-574 QDNQNVKANA
+574 STP
-584 NKVQTDAKG
+584 TDSS
-593 TENKA
+593 N
-598 IGSTTNTPSS
+598 TNSTPSAPAS
-608 LGTGNNNAGS
+608 TPAAPAAAPAQGAQHNST
-618 GPKVG
+618 
-623 GGTTNTAESILY
+623 Y
-635 LYGDVFTE
+635 LYGDVFS
-643 LEIVQSNTTTSNGN
+643 EIEINKTNAPAAGAT
-657 NGSNITSAG
+657 GSNSASITASG
-666 NATIDK
+666 NQTIDN
-672 VKDGSVG
+672 VKNGGVDSKTAVN
-679 PKVAAK
+679 
-685 AQKLC
+685 AQKIV
-690 NKIASTYSTY
+690 NRIASTYSTY
-700 YQCKYQMAEK
+700 MQCKYQMAEK

-718 IKVHVSAYVNAN
+718 IKAHVSAYVNAN
-730 NDAEKAQENS
+730 NDSEKAQQAN

>member
-91 VLDENLKQLKNEGDS
+91 VLDDNLKRLNNEGDS
-106 RLINVVNDYLK
+106 RLINVVNEYLK
-117 DFNGNDI
+117 DFNNNDI

-130 TQFVLDDEI
+130 TQFILDDEI

-199 LSRTPDIFVGNTST
+199 LSRTPDIFVGETT
-213 VSFHKEDINKCIEIV
+213 TKSFHKECVGKCIEIV

-238 LENARLINKEYKKL
+238 LDNARLINKEYKKL

-303 NNYYQAKGILARI
+303 NNYYQAKGVLARI

-326 DTVESV
+326 DTVEAV

-381 EGVDVENRLAALH
+381 EGVDVENRLAAIH

-406 KIKEFVMNLF
+406 KIKEFVMGLF
-416 DKVANWFDKF
+416 DKVSNWFDKF
-426 FKSNKEYIEKYKDQI
+426 FKSNKEYLDKYKDQLS
-441 DKQTAGFTTV
+441 KPTAGFTTV
-451 NMPNYKDGLA
+451 NMPNYEEGLK
-461 RIQENITP
+461 RIQAQTTIDFNG
-469 QFDAVINSATGMG
+469 VISTATNMNE
-482 DKDEDV
+482 DTDV
-488 DTAINNFRR
+488 DEVITTFRKG
-497 TLIKDYKDN
+497 IISDYN
-506 DEWKESCNDY
+506 GTDEWKETCNDY
-516 FKGGKDSDKDYSAN
+516 FQGGKDSDKDYSAN
-530 EINIRYLA
+530 EISISAYAEQVLA
-538 DRVLEIPKIVD
+538 IPKIVD
-549 GLKKDKTTAE
+549 NIKKDRATSD
-559 QLFKSLESAIAKAAA
+559 QMFKSLDSAINKAASQQPQPQSTNKPADAETKPAEPGTPA
-574 QDNQNVKANA
+574 Q
-584 NKVQTDAKG
+584 G
-593 TENKA
+593 TPA
-598 IGSTTNTPSS
+598 GTGTPAQATPAGTTPSF
-608 LGTGNNNAGS
+608 A
-618 GPKVG
+618 
-623 GGTTNTAESILY
+623 
-635 LYGDVFTE
+635 
-643 LEIVQSNTTTSNGN
+643 TS
-657 NGSNITSAG
+657 
-666 NATIDK
+666 K
-672 VKDGSVG
+672 R
-679 PKVAAK
+679 
-685 AQKLC
+685 
-690 NKIASTYSTY
+690 
-700 YQCKYQMAEK
+700 
-710 IMSDYMKI
+710 
-718 IKVHVSAYVNAN
+718 
-730 NDAEKAQENS
+730 

>member
-228 KSVRDDLEAN
+228 RSVRDDLEAN
-238 LENARLINKEYKKL
+238 LDNARLINKEYKKL

-303 NNYYQAKGILARI
+303 NNYNQAKGVLARI

-381 EGVDVENRLAALH
+381 EGVDVENRLAAIH

-406 KIKEFVMNLF
+406 KIKTFVMNLF
-416 DKVANWFDKF
+416 DKVSNWFDKF

-441 DKQTAGFTTV
+441 SKPTAGFTTV
-451 NMPNYKDGLA
+451 NMPNYKEGLN
-461 RIQENITP
+461 RIQTPPNI
-469 QFDAVINSATGMG
+469 QFDAVINTATKM
-482 DKDEDV
+482 EENSDV
-488 DTAINNFRR
+488 DQVINNFRKG
-497 TLIKDYKDN
+497 IISDYKDT
-506 DEWKESCNDY
+506 DEWKETCNDY
-516 FKGGKDSDKDYSAN
+516 FQGGKDSDKDYSAN
-530 EINIRYLA
+530 EISVSALA
-538 DRVLEIPKIVD
+538 EQVLAIPKIVD
-549 GLKKDKTTAE
+549 NIKKDKATSDK
-559 QLFKSLESAIAKAAA
+559 LFKSLDSAINKAASQQPA
-574 QDNQNVKANA
+574 A
-584 NKVQTDAKG
+584 
-593 TENKA
+593 
-598 IGSTTNTPSS
+598 STTNTDSNSTSNTESNNSATPAASPA
-608 LGTGNNNAGS
+608 GN
-618 GPKVG
+618 P
-623 GGTTNTAESILY
+623 TESTY
-635 LYGDVFTE
+635 LYGDVFS
-643 LEIVQSNTTTSNGN
+643 EIEINKTNAPAPGTT
-657 NGSNITSAG
+657 GSNSAAITAAG
-666 NATIDK
+666 NKTIDN
-672 VKDGSVG
+672 VKNGGVDSKTAVN
-679 PKVAAK
+679 
-685 AQKLC
+685 AQKIV
-690 NKIASTYSTY
+690 NRIASTYSTY
-700 YQCKYQMAEK
+700 LQCKYQTAEK

-718 IKVHVSAYVNAN
+718 IKAHVSAYVNAN

>member
-31 TLPQVVKLVDTF
+31 TLPQVVRLVDTF

-91 VLDENLKQLKNEGDS
+91 VLDENLKRLNNEGDS
-106 RLINVVNDYLK
+106 RLINVVNEYLK
-117 DFNGNDI
+117 DFNNNDI

-130 TQFVLDDEI
+130 TQFILDDEI

-199 LSRTPDIFVGNTST
+199 LSRTPDIFVGETT
-213 VSFHKEDINKCIEIV
+213 TRSFHKECVGKCIEIV

-238 LENARLINKEYKKL
+238 LDNARLINKEYKKL

-303 NNYYQAKGILARI
+303 NNYYQAKGVLARI

-326 DTVESV
+326 DTVEAV

-406 KIKEFVMNLF
+406 KIKTFVMNLF
-416 DKVANWFDKF
+416 TKVENWFDKF

-441 DKQTAGFTTV
+441 NKPTAGFTTV
-451 NMPNYKDGLA
+451 NMANYKDGLV
-461 RIQENITP
+461 RIQTP
-469 QFDAVINSATGMG
+469 KVPNFSAVISDNVLNAG
-482 DKDEDV
+482 EDNAALEKVIDDFRKTLV
-488 DTAINNFRR
+488 D
-497 TLIKDYKDN
+497 DYKPG
-506 DEWKESCNDY
+506 DEWKEACNNF
-516 FKGGKDSDKDYSAN
+516 FKGGKDSERDYSTN
-530 EINIRYLA
+530 EINIVDLSNK
-538 DRVLEIPKIVD
+538 VLEIPKIVD
-549 GLKKDKTTAE
+549 GIKKDKATSD
-559 QLFKSLESAIAKAAA
+559 QLYKSLEAAINRLANAAPKTESAYLYNDNAFTEDTGAVLNTTGNTAPGTTAA
-574 QDNQNVKANA
+574 QSANSADITKAGNDAIKTVNDKANA
-584 NKVQTDAKG
+584 DKPD
-593 TENKA
+593 NKA
-598 IGSTTNTPSS
+598 G
-608 LGTGNNNAGS
+608 
-618 GPKVG
+618 
-623 GGTTNTAESILY
+623 
-635 LYGDVFTE
+635 
-643 LEIVQSNTTTSNGN
+643 VQ
-657 NGSNITSAG
+657 
-666 NATIDK
+666 
-672 VKDGSVG
+672 
-679 PKVAAK
+679 
-685 AQKLC
+685 AQKVI
-690 NKIASTYSTY
+690 NKMASTMSTY

-718 IKVHVSAYVNAN
+718 IKAHVSAYVNAN
-730 NDAEKAQENS
+730 NNAEKAQENS

>member
-199 LSRTPDIFVGNTST
+199 LSRTPDIFVGETT
-213 VSFHKEDINKCIEIV
+213 TKSFHKECVGKCIEIV

-238 LENARLINKEYKKL
+238 LDNARLINKEYKKL

-303 NNYYQAKGILARI
+303 NNYYQAKGVLARI

-326 DTVESV
+326 DTVEAV

-381 EGVDVENRLAALH
+381 EGVDVEARLTAVH

-406 KIKEFVMNLF
+406 KIKTFVMNLF
-416 DKVANWFDKF
+416 TKVENWFDKF

-441 DKQTAGFTTV
+441 NKPTAGFTTV
-451 NMPNYKDGLA
+451 NMANYKDGLV
-461 RIQENITP
+461 RIQTP
-469 QFDAVINSATGMG
+469 KVPNFNAVISDNVMNAG
-482 DKDEDV
+482 EDNAALEKVIDDFRKTLV
-488 DTAINNFRR
+488 D
-497 TLIKDYKDN
+497 DYKPG
-506 DEWKESCNDY
+506 DEWKEACNNF
-516 FKGGKDSDKDYSAN
+516 FKGGKDSERDYSTN
-530 EINIRYLA
+530 EINIVDLSNK
-538 DRVLEIPKIVD
+538 VLEIPKIVD
-549 GLKKDKTTAE
+549 GIKKDKATSD
-559 QLFKSLESAIAKAAA
+559 QLYKSLEAAINRLANATPKTESVYLYNENVFTEDTGAVINNTGSTAPGTTAA
-574 QDNQNVKANA
+574 QSANSADITKAGNDTIKTVNDKANA
-584 NKVQTDAKG
+584 DKPD
-593 TENKA
+593 NKA
-598 IGSTTNTPSS
+598 G
-608 LGTGNNNAGS
+608 
-618 GPKVG
+618 
-623 GGTTNTAESILY
+623 
-635 LYGDVFTE
+635 
-643 LEIVQSNTTTSNGN
+643 VQ
-657 NGSNITSAG
+657 
-666 NATIDK
+666 
-672 VKDGSVG
+672 
-679 PKVAAK
+679 
-685 AQKLC
+685 AQKVI
-690 NKIASTYSTY
+690 NKMASTMSTY

-718 IKVHVSAYVNAN
+718 IKAHVSAYVNAN
-730 NDAEKAQENS
+730 NDSEKAQQSN

>member
-31 TLPQVVKLVDTF
+31 TLPQVVRLVDTF

-91 VLDENLKQLKNEGDS
+91 VLDDNLKRLNNEGDS
-106 RLINVVNDYLK
+106 RLINVVNEYLK
-117 DFNGNDI
+117 DFNNNDI
-124 LMEREM
+124 LMEHEM
-130 TQFVLDDEI
+130 TQFILDDEI

-199 LSRTPDIFVGNTST
+199 LSRTPDIFVGETT
-213 VSFHKEDINKCIEIV
+213 TKSFHKECIGKCIEIV
-228 KSVRDDLEAN
+228 RSVRDDLEAN
-238 LENARLINKEYKKL
+238 LNNARLINKEYKKL

-303 NNYYQAKGILARI
+303 NNYYQAKGVLARI

-326 DTVESV
+326 DTVEAV

-406 KIKEFVMNLF
+406 KIKTFVMALF
-416 DKVANWFDKF
+416 DKVSNWFDKF
-426 FKSNKEYIEKYKDQI
+426 FKSNKDYIEKYKDQI
-441 DKQTAGFTTV
+441 DKPTAGFTTV
-451 NMPNYKDGLA
+451 NMPNYKEGLN
-461 RIQENITP
+461 RIQAAPNINFNGVISTANGMPENA
-469 QFDAVINSATGMG
+469 DVDKVINDFRKTI
-482 DKDEDV
+482 
-488 DTAINNFRR
+488 INE
-497 TLIKDYKDN
+497 YKD
-506 DEWKESCNDY
+506 DDDWKETCNNY

-530 EINIRYLA
+530 EISIRELA
-538 DRVLEIPKIVD
+538 NQVLNIPKIVD
-549 GLKKDKTTAE
+549 NLKKDKSTSD
-559 QLFKSLESAIAKAAA
+559 QMFKSLESAINKAASQQPTA
-574 QDNQNVKANA
+574 STP
-584 NKVQTDAKG
+584 TDSSN
-593 TENKA
+593 TN
-598 IGSTTNTPSS
+598 STTSTPASTPAAPAAAPVQ
-608 LGTGNNNAGS
+608 GTQHNS
-618 GPKVG
+618 
-623 GGTTNTAESILY
+623 TY
-635 LYGDVFTE
+635 LYGDVFS
-643 LEIVQSNTTTSNGN
+643 EIEINKTNAPAAGAT
-657 NGSNITSAG
+657 GSNSASITASG
-666 NATIDK
+666 NQTIDN
-672 VKDGSVG
+672 VKNGGVDSKTAVN
-679 PKVAAK
+679 
-685 AQKLC
+685 AQKIV
-690 NKIASTYSTY
+690 NRIASTYSTY
-700 YQCKYQMAEK
+700 LQCKYQMAEK

-718 IKVHVSAYVNAN
+718 IKAHVSAYVNAN
-730 NDAEKAQENS
+730 NDSEKAQQSN

>member
-12 SVLLDKIKTPSLV
+12 SILLDKIKTPSLV

-91 VLDENLKQLKNEGDS
+91 VLDDNLKRLNNEGDS
-106 RLINVVNDYLK
+106 RLINVVNEYLK
-117 DFNGNDI
+117 DFNNNDI

-130 TQFVLDDEI
+130 TQFILDDEI

-199 LSRTPDIFVGNTST
+199 LSRTPDIFVGETT
-213 VSFHKEDINKCIEIV
+213 TRSFHKECVGKCIEIV

-238 LENARLINKEYKKL
+238 LDNARLINKEYKKL

-303 NNYYQAKGILARI
+303 NNYYQAKGVLARI

-326 DTVESV
+326 DTVEAV

-406 KIKEFVMNLF
+406 KIKTFVMALF
-416 DKVANWFDKF
+416 DKVSNWFDKF
-426 FKSNKEYIEKYKDQI
+426 FKSNKDYIEKYKDQI
-441 DKQTAGFTTV
+441 DKPTAGFTTV
-451 NMPNYKDGLA
+451 NMPNYKEGLN
-461 RIQENITP
+461 RIQAAPNINFNGVISTANGMPENA
-469 QFDAVINSATGMG
+469 DVDKVINDFRKTI
-482 DKDEDV
+482 
-488 DTAINNFRR
+488 INE
-497 TLIKDYKDN
+497 YKD
-506 DEWKESCNDY
+506 DDDWKETCNNY

-530 EINIRYLA
+530 EISIRELA
-538 DRVLEIPKIVD
+538 NQVLNIPKIVD
-549 GLKKDKTTAE
+549 NIKKDKSTSD
-559 QLFKSLESAIAKAAA
+559 QLFKSLESAINKAASQQPVA
-574 QDNQNVKANA
+574 
-584 NKVQTDAKG
+584 
-593 TENKA
+593 
-598 IGSTTNTPSS
+598 STTNTDS
-608 LGTGNNNAGS
+608 
-618 GPKVG
+618 
-623 GGTTNTAESILY
+623 TNTGSTTSTPSTPAASPAQGAQHNSTY
-635 LYGDVFTE
+635 LYGDVFS
-643 LEIVQSNTTTSNGN
+643 EIEINKTNAPAAGAT
-657 NGSNITSAG
+657 GSNSASITASG
-666 NATIDK
+666 NQTIDN
-672 VKDGSVG
+672 VKNGGVDSKTAVN
-679 PKVAAK
+679 
-685 AQKLC
+685 AQKIV
-690 NKIASTYSTY
+690 NRIASTYSTY
-700 YQCKYQMAEK
+700 MQCKYQMAEK

-718 IKVHVSAYVNAN
+718 IKAHVSAYVNAN
-730 NDAEKAQENS
+730 NDSEKAQQAN

>member
-91 VLDENLKQLKNEGDS
+91 VLDDNIKRLNNEGDS
-106 RLINVVNDYLK
+106 RLINVVNEYLK
-117 DFNGNDI
+117 DFNNNDI

-188 DADPDDIEVKD
+188 DADTDDIEVKD
-199 LSRTPDIFVGNTST
+199 LSRTPDIFVGETT
-213 VSFHKEDINKCIEIV
+213 TRSFHKECVGKCIEIV

-238 LENARLINKEYKKL
+238 LDNARLINKEYKKL

-303 NNYYQAKGILARI
+303 NNYYQAKGVLARI

-326 DTVESV
+326 DTVEAV

-406 KIKEFVMNLF
+406 KIKTFVMNLF
-416 DKVANWFDKF
+416 TKVENWFDKF
-426 FKSNKEYIEKYKDQI
+426 FKSNKDYIEKYKDQI
-441 DKQTAGFTTV
+441 NKPTAGFTTV
-451 NMPNYKDGLA
+451 NMANYKDGLV
-461 RIQENITP
+461 RIQTP
-469 QFDAVINSATGMG
+469 KVPNFNAVISDNVMNAG
-482 DKDEDV
+482 EDNAALEKVIDDFRKTLV
-488 DTAINNFRR
+488 D
-497 TLIKDYKDN
+497 DYKPG
-506 DEWKESCNDY
+506 DEWKEACNNF
-516 FKGGKDSDKDYSAN
+516 FKGGKDSERDYSTN
-530 EINIRYLA
+530 EINIVDLSNK
-538 DRVLEIPKIVD
+538 VLEIPKIVD
-549 GLKKDKTTAE
+549 GIKKDKATSD
-559 QLFKSLESAIAKAAA
+559 QLYKSLEAAINRLANATPKTESVYLYNENVFTEDTGAVINNTGSTAPGTTAA
-574 QDNQNVKANA
+574 QSANSADITKAGNDTIKTVNDKANA
-584 NKVQTDAKG
+584 DKPD
-593 TENKA
+593 NKA
-598 IGSTTNTPSS
+598 G
-608 LGTGNNNAGS
+608 
-618 GPKVG
+618 
-623 GGTTNTAESILY
+623 
-635 LYGDVFTE
+635 
-643 LEIVQSNTTTSNGN
+643 VQ
-657 NGSNITSAG
+657 
-666 NATIDK
+666 
-672 VKDGSVG
+672 
-679 PKVAAK
+679 
-685 AQKLC
+685 AQKVI
-690 NKIASTYSTY
+690 NKMASTMSTY

-718 IKVHVSAYVNAN
+718 IKAHVSAYVNAN
-730 NDAEKAQENS
+730 NNSEKAQQSN

>member
-12 SVLLDKIKTPSLV
+12 SILLDKIKTPSLV

-31 TLPQVVKLVDTF
+31 TLPQVVRLVDTF

-91 VLDENLKQLKNEGDS
+91 VLDDNLKRLNNEGDS

-199 LSRTPDIFVGNTST
+199 LSRTPDIFVGETT
-213 VSFHKEDINKCIEIV
+213 TRSFHKECVGKCIEIV

-238 LENARLINKEYKKL
+238 LDNARLINKEYKKL

-303 NNYYQAKGILARI
+303 NNYNQAKGVLARI
-316 SMMANEEFVD
+316 SMMANEEFID
-326 DTVESV
+326 DTVEAV

-381 EGVDVENRLAALH
+381 EGVDVENRLMAVH

-406 KIKEFVMNLF
+406 KIKTFVMALF
-416 DKVANWFDKF
+416 DKVSNWFDKF
-426 FKSNKEYIEKYKDQI
+426 FKSNKDYIEKYKDQI
-441 DKQTAGFTTV
+441 DKPTAGFTTV
-451 NMPNYKDGLA
+451 NMPNYKEGLN
-461 RIQENITP
+461 RIQAAPNINFNGVISTANGMPENA
-469 QFDAVINSATGMG
+469 DVDKVINDFRKTI
-482 DKDEDV
+482 
-488 DTAINNFRR
+488 INE
-497 TLIKDYKDN
+497 YKD
-506 DEWKESCNDY
+506 DDDWKETCNNY

-530 EINIRYLA
+530 EISIRELA
-538 DRVLEIPKIVD
+538 NQVLNIPKIVD
-549 GLKKDKTTAE
+549 NIKKDKSTSD
-559 QLFKSLESAIAKAAA
+559 QLFKSLESAINKAASQQPA
-574 QDNQNVKANA
+574 A
-584 NKVQTDAKG
+584 
-593 TENKA
+593 
-598 IGSTTNTPSS
+598 STTPADSANTSSTTSTPSTPAAAPAQGAQHNS
-608 LGTGNNNAGS
+608 T
-618 GPKVG
+618 
-623 GGTTNTAESILY
+623 Y
-635 LYGDVFTE
+635 LYGDVFS
-643 LEIVQSNTTTSNGN
+643 EIEINKTNAPAAGAT
-657 NGSNITSAG
+657 GSNSASITASG
-666 NATIDK
+666 NQTIDN
-672 VKDGSVG
+672 VKNGGVDSKTAVN
-679 PKVAAK
+679 
-685 AQKLC
+685 AQKIV
-690 NKIASTYSTY
+690 NRIASTYSTY
-700 YQCKYQMAEK
+700 LQCKYQMAEK

-718 IKVHVSAYVNAN
+718 IKAHVSAYVNAN
-730 NDAEKAQENS
+730 NDSEKAQQAN

>member
-75 GTLTRLN
+75 STLTRLN

-91 VLDENLKQLKNEGDS
+91 VLDENIKRLNNEGDS
-106 RLINVVNDYLK
+106 RLINVVNEYLK
-117 DFNGNDI
+117 DFNNNDI

-130 TQFVLDDEI
+130 TQFILDDEI

-199 LSRTPDIFVGNTST
+199 LSRTPDIFVGETT
-213 VSFHKEDINKCIEIV
+213 TKSFHKECVGKCIEIV

-238 LENARLINKEYKKL
+238 LDNARLINKEYKKL

-303 NNYYQAKGILARI
+303 NNYYQAKGVLARI

-326 DTVESV
+326 DTVEAV

-381 EGVDVENRLAALH
+381 EGVDVEARLTAVH

-406 KIKEFVMNLF
+406 KIKTFVMNLF
-416 DKVANWFDKF
+416 TKVENWFDKF
-426 FKSNKEYIEKYKDQI
+426 FKSNKDYIEKYKDQI
-441 DKQTAGFTTV
+441 NKPTAGFTTV
-451 NMPNYKDGLA
+451 NMANYKDGLV
-461 RIQENITP
+461 RIQTP
-469 QFDAVINSATGMG
+469 KVPNFNAVISDNVMNAG
-482 DKDEDV
+482 EDNAALEKVIDDFRKTLV
-488 DTAINNFRR
+488 D
-497 TLIKDYKDN
+497 DYKPG
-506 DEWKESCNDY
+506 DEWKEACNNF
-516 FKGGKDSDKDYSAN
+516 FKGGKDSERDYSTN
-530 EINIRYLA
+530 EINIVDLSNK
-538 DRVLEIPKIVD
+538 VLEIPKIVD
-549 GLKKDKTTAE
+549 GIKKDKATSD
-559 QLFKSLESAIAKAAA
+559 QLYKSLEAAINRLANATPKTESVYLYNENAFTEDTGAVINNTGSTAPGTTAA
-574 QDNQNVKANA
+574 QSANSADITKAGNDTIKTVNDKANA
-584 NKVQTDAKG
+584 DKPD
-593 TENKA
+593 NKA
-598 IGSTTNTPSS
+598 G
-608 LGTGNNNAGS
+608 
-618 GPKVG
+618 
-623 GGTTNTAESILY
+623 
-635 LYGDVFTE
+635 
-643 LEIVQSNTTTSNGN
+643 VQ
-657 NGSNITSAG
+657 
-666 NATIDK
+666 
-672 VKDGSVG
+672 
-679 PKVAAK
+679 
-685 AQKLC
+685 AQKVI
-690 NKIASTYSTY
+690 NKMASTMSTY

-718 IKVHVSAYVNAN
+718 IKAHVSAYVNAN
-730 NDAEKAQENS
+730 NDSEKAQQSN

>member
-91 VLDENLKQLKNEGDS
+91 VLDDNLKRLNNEGDS
-106 RLINVVNDYLK
+106 RLINVVNEYLK
-117 DFNGNDI
+117 DFNNNDI

-130 TQFVLDDEI
+130 TQFILDDEI

-199 LSRTPDIFVGNTST
+199 LSRTPDIFVGETT
-213 VSFHKEDINKCIEIV
+213 TKSFHKECVGKCIEIV

-238 LENARLINKEYKKL
+238 LDNARLINKEYKKL

-303 NNYYQAKGILARI
+303 NNYYQAKGVLARI

-326 DTVESV
+326 DTVEAV

-381 EGVDVENRLAALH
+381 EGVDVEARLTAVH

-406 KIKEFVMNLF
+406 KIKTFVMALF
-416 DKVANWFDKF
+416 DKVSNWFDKF
-426 FKSNKEYIEKYKDQI
+426 FKSNKDYIEKYKDQI
-441 DKQTAGFTTV
+441 DKPTAGFTTV
-451 NMPNYKDGLA
+451 NMPNYKEGLN
-461 RIQENITP
+461 RIQAAPNINFNGVISTANGMPENA
-469 QFDAVINSATGMG
+469 DVDKVINDFRKTI
-482 DKDEDV
+482 
-488 DTAINNFRR
+488 INE
-497 TLIKDYKDN
+497 YKD
-506 DEWKESCNDY
+506 DDDWKETCNNY

-530 EINIRYLA
+530 EISIRELA
-538 DRVLEIPKIVD
+538 NQVLNIPKIID
-549 GLKKDKTTAE
+549 NIKKDKSTSD
-559 QLFKSLESAIAKAAA
+559 QMFKSLESAINKAASQQPA
-574 QDNQNVKANA
+574 
-584 NKVQTDAKG
+584 
-593 TENKA
+593 
-598 IGSTTNTPSS
+598 STPADSSNTSSTPSAPAS
-608 LGTGNNNAGS
+608 TPAAPAAAPAQGAQHNST
-618 GPKVG
+618 
-623 GGTTNTAESILY
+623 Y
-635 LYGDVFTE
+635 LYGDVFS
-643 LEIVQSNTTTSNGN
+643 EIEINKTNAPAAGAT
-657 NGSNITSAG
+657 GSNSASITASG
-666 NATIDK
+666 NQTIDN
-672 VKDGSVG
+672 VKNGGVD
-679 PKVAAK
+679 AK
-685 AQKLC
+685 TAVNAQKIV
-690 NKIASTYSTY
+690 NRIASTYSTY
-700 YQCKYQMAEK
+700 LQCKYQMAEK

-718 IKVHVSAYVNAN
+718 IKAHVSAYVNAN
-730 NDAEKAQENS
+730 NNSEKAQQSN

>member
-12 SVLLDKIKTPSLV
+12 GILLDKIKTPSLV

-31 TLPQVVKLVDTF
+31 TLPQVVRLVDTF

-91 VLDENLKQLKNEGDS
+91 VLDDNLKRLNNEGDS
-106 RLINVVNDYLK
+106 RLINVVNEYLK
-117 DFNGNDI
+117 DFNNNDI
-124 LMEREM
+124 IMEREM
-130 TQFVLDDEI
+130 TQFILDDEI

-238 LENARLINKEYKKL
+238 LDNARLINKEYKKL

-303 NNYYQAKGILARI
+303 NNYYQAKGVLARI

-326 DTVESV
+326 DTVEAV

-406 KIKEFVMNLF
+406 KIKTFVMNLF
-416 DKVANWFDKF
+416 TKVENWFDKF

-441 DKQTAGFTTV
+441 NKPTAGFTTV
-451 NMPNYKDGLA
+451 NMANYKDGLV
-461 RIQENITP
+461 RIQTP
-469 QFDAVINSATGMG
+469 KVPNFSAVISDNVLNAG
-482 DKDEDV
+482 EDNAALEKVIDDFRKTLV
-488 DTAINNFRR
+488 D
-497 TLIKDYKDN
+497 DYKPG
-506 DEWKESCNDY
+506 DEWKEACNNF
-516 FKGGKDSDKDYSAN
+516 FKGGKDSERDYSTN
-530 EINIRYLA
+530 EINIVDLSNK
-538 DRVLEIPKIVD
+538 VLEIPKIVD
-549 GLKKDKTTAE
+549 GIKKDKATSD
-559 QLFKSLESAIAKAAA
+559 QLYKSLEAAINRLANATPKTESAYLYNENAFTEDTGAVLNTTGNTAPGTTAA
-574 QDNQNVKANA
+574 QSANSADITKAGNDAIKTVNDKANA
-584 NKVQTDAKG
+584 DKPD
-593 TENKA
+593 NKA
-598 IGSTTNTPSS
+598 G
-608 LGTGNNNAGS
+608 
-618 GPKVG
+618 
-623 GGTTNTAESILY
+623 
-635 LYGDVFTE
+635 
-643 LEIVQSNTTTSNGN
+643 VQ
-657 NGSNITSAG
+657 
-666 NATIDK
+666 
-672 VKDGSVG
+672 
-679 PKVAAK
+679 
-685 AQKLC
+685 AQKVI
-690 NKIASTYSTY
+690 NKMASTMSTY

-718 IKVHVSAYVNAN
+718 IKAHVSAYVNAN
-730 NDAEKAQENS
+730 NNAEKAQENN

>member
-31 TLPQVVKLVDTF
+31 TLPQVVRLVDTF

-91 VLDENLKQLKNEGDS
+91 VLDDNLKRLNNEGDS
-106 RLINVVNDYLK
+106 RLINVVNEYLK
-117 DFNGNDI
+117 DFNNNDI

-130 TQFVLDDEI
+130 TQFILDDEI

-199 LSRTPDIFVGNTST
+199 LSRTPDIFVGETT
-213 VSFHKEDINKCIEIV
+213 TRSFHKECVGKCIEIV

-238 LENARLINKEYKKL
+238 LDNARLINKEYKKL

-303 NNYYQAKGILARI
+303 NNYYQAKGVLARI

-326 DTVESV
+326 DTVEAV

-381 EGVDVENRLAALH
+381 EGVDVENRLMAVH

-406 KIKEFVMNLF
+406 KIKAFVVALF
-416 DKVANWFDKF
+416 DKVSNWFDKF
-426 FKSNKEYIEKYKDQI
+426 FKSNKDYIEKYKDQI
-441 DKQTAGFTTV
+441 DKPTAGFTTV
-451 NMPNYKDGLA
+451 NMPNYKEGLN
-461 RIQENITP
+461 RIQAAPNINFNGVISTANGMPENA
-469 QFDAVINSATGMG
+469 DVDKVINDFRKTI
-482 DKDEDV
+482 
-488 DTAINNFRR
+488 INE
-497 TLIKDYKDN
+497 YKD
-506 DEWKESCNDY
+506 DDDWKETCNNY

-530 EINIRYLA
+530 EISIRELA
-538 DRVLEIPKIVD
+538 NQVLNIPKIVD
-549 GLKKDKTTAE
+549 NIKKDKSTSD
-559 QLFKSLESAIAKAAA
+559 QLFKSLESAINKAASQQPA
-574 QDNQNVKANA
+574 A
-584 NKVQTDAKG
+584 
-593 TENKA
+593 
-598 IGSTTNTPSS
+598 STTPADSTNTSSTPSTPS
-608 LGTGNNNAGS
+608 TPAASPAQGAQHNST
-618 GPKVG
+618 
-623 GGTTNTAESILY
+623 Y
-635 LYGDVFTE
+635 LYGDVFS
-643 LEIVQSNTTTSNGN
+643 EIEINKTNAPAAGAT
-657 NGSNITSAG
+657 GSNSASITASG
-666 NATIDK
+666 NQTIDN
-672 VKDGSVG
+672 VKNGGVDSKTAVN
-679 PKVAAK
+679 
-685 AQKLC
+685 AQKIV
-690 NKIASTYSTY
+690 NRIASTYSTY
-700 YQCKYQMAEK
+700 MQCKYQMAEK

-718 IKVHVSAYVNAN
+718 IKAHVSAYVNAN
-730 NDAEKAQENS
+730 NDSEKAQQAN

>member
-91 VLDENLKQLKNEGDS
+91 VLDDNLKRLNNEGDS
-106 RLINVVNDYLK
+106 RLINVVNEYLK
-117 DFNGNDI
+117 DFNNNDI

-199 LSRTPDIFVGNTST
+199 LSRTPDIFVGETT
-213 VSFHKEDINKCIEIV
+213 TRSFHKECVGKCIEIV

-238 LENARLINKEYKKL
+238 LDNARLINKEYKKL

-303 NNYYQAKGILARI
+303 NNYYQAKGVLARI

-326 DTVESV
+326 DTVEAV

-406 KIKEFVMNLF
+406 KIKTFVMNLF
-416 DKVANWFDKF
+416 TKVENWFDKF

-441 DKQTAGFTTV
+441 NKPTAGFTTV
-451 NMPNYKDGLA
+451 NMANYKDGLV
-461 RIQENITP
+461 RIQTP
-469 QFDAVINSATGMG
+469 KVPNFSAVISDNVLNAG
-482 DKDEDV
+482 EDNAALEKVIDDFRKTLV
-488 DTAINNFRR
+488 D
-497 TLIKDYKDN
+497 DYKPG
-506 DEWKESCNDY
+506 DEWKEACNNF
-516 FKGGKDSDKDYSAN
+516 FKGGKDSERDYSTN
-530 EINIRYLA
+530 EINIVDLSNK
-538 DRVLEIPKIVD
+538 VLEIPKIVD
-549 GLKKDKTTAE
+549 GIKKDKATSD
-559 QLFKSLESAIAKAAA
+559 QLYKSLETAINRLANATPKTESAYLYNENAFTEDTGAVLNTTGNTAPGTTAA
-574 QDNQNVKANA
+574 QSANSADITKAGNDAIKTVNDKANA
-584 NKVQTDAKG
+584 DKPD
-593 TENKA
+593 NKA
-598 IGSTTNTPSS
+598 G
-608 LGTGNNNAGS
+608 
-618 GPKVG
+618 
-623 GGTTNTAESILY
+623 
-635 LYGDVFTE
+635 
-643 LEIVQSNTTTSNGN
+643 VQ
-657 NGSNITSAG
+657 
-666 NATIDK
+666 
-672 VKDGSVG
+672 
-679 PKVAAK
+679 
-685 AQKLC
+685 AQKVI
-690 NKIASTYSTY
+690 NKMASTMSTY

-718 IKVHVSAYVNAN
+718 IKAHVSAYVNAN
-730 NDAEKAQENS
+730 NNAEKAQENS

>member
-31 TLPQVVKLVDTF
+31 TLPQVVRLVDTF

-91 VLDENLKQLKNEGDS
+91 VLDDNLKRLNNEGDS
-106 RLINVVNDYLK
+106 RLINVVNEYLK
-117 DFNGNDI
+117 DFNNNDI

-199 LSRTPDIFVGNTST
+199 LSRTPDIFVGETT
-213 VSFHKEDINKCIEIV
+213 TKSFHKECVGKCIEIV

-238 LENARLINKEYKKL
+238 LDNARLINKEYKKL

-303 NNYYQAKGILARI
+303 NNYYQAKGVLARI

-326 DTVESV
+326 DTVEAV

-381 EGVDVENRLAALH
+381 EGVDVEARLTAVH

-406 KIKEFVMNLF
+406 KIKTFVMALF
-416 DKVANWFDKF
+416 DKVSNWFDKF
-426 FKSNKEYIEKYKDQI
+426 FKSNKDYIEKYKDQI
-441 DKQTAGFTTV
+441 DKPTAGFTTV
-451 NMPNYKDGLA
+451 NMPNYKEGLN
-461 RIQENITP
+461 RIQAAPNINFNGVISTANGMPENA
-469 QFDAVINSATGMG
+469 DVDKVINDFRKTI
-482 DKDEDV
+482 
-488 DTAINNFRR
+488 INE
-497 TLIKDYKDN
+497 YKD
-506 DEWKESCNDY
+506 DDDWKETCNNY

-530 EINIRYLA
+530 EISIRELA
-538 DRVLEIPKIVD
+538 NQVLNIPKIVD
-549 GLKKDKTTAE
+549 NIKKDKSTSD
-559 QLFKSLESAIAKAAA
+559 QMFKSLESAINKAASQQPASTPADSSNTSSAPSAPAAPAAAPA
-574 QDNQNVKANA
+574 QGVQNN
-584 NKVQTDAKG
+584 
-593 TENKA
+593 
-598 IGSTTNTPSS
+598 ST
-608 LGTGNNNAGS
+608 
-618 GPKVG
+618 
-623 GGTTNTAESILY
+623 Y
-635 LYGDVFTE
+635 LYGDVFS
-643 LEIVQSNTTTSNGN
+643 EIEINKTNAPAAGAT
-657 NGSNITSAG
+657 GSNSASITASG
-666 NATIDK
+666 NQTIDN
-672 VKDGSVG
+672 VKNGGVDSKTAVN
-679 PKVAAK
+679 
-685 AQKLC
+685 AQKIV
-690 NKIASTYSTY
+690 NRIASTYSTY
-700 YQCKYQMAEK
+700 LQCKYQMAEK

-718 IKVHVSAYVNAN
+718 IKAHVSAYVNAN
-730 NDAEKAQENS
+730 NDSEKAQQSN

>member
-91 VLDENLKQLKNEGDS
+91 VLDDNLKRLNNEGDS
-106 RLINVVNDYLK
+106 RLISVVNEYLK
-117 DFNGNDI
+117 DFNNNDI

-130 TQFVLDDEI
+130 TQFILDDEI

-199 LSRTPDIFVGNTST
+199 LSRTPDIFVGETT
-213 VSFHKEDINKCIEIV
+213 TKSFHKECVGKCIEIV

-238 LENARLINKEYKKL
+238 LDNARLINKEYKKL

-263 KIRVNSD
+263 KIHVNSD

-303 NNYYQAKGILARI
+303 NNYYQAKGVLARI

-326 DTVESV
+326 DTIEAV

-381 EGVDVENRLAALH
+381 EGVDVEARLTAVH

-406 KIKEFVMNLF
+406 KIKTFVMALF
-416 DKVANWFDKF
+416 DKVSNWFDKF
-426 FKSNKEYIEKYKDQI
+426 FKSNKDYIEKYKDQI
-441 DKQTAGFTTV
+441 DKPTAGFTTV
-451 NMPNYKDGLA
+451 NMPNYKEGLN
-461 RIQENITP
+461 RIQAAPNINFNGVISTANGMPENA
-469 QFDAVINSATGMG
+469 DVDKVINDFRKTI
-482 DKDEDV
+482 
-488 DTAINNFRR
+488 INE
-497 TLIKDYKDN
+497 YKD
-506 DEWKESCNDY
+506 DDDWKETCNNY

-530 EINIRYLA
+530 EISIRELA
-538 DRVLEIPKIVD
+538 NQVLNIPKIVD
-549 GLKKDKTTAE
+549 NIKKDKSTSD
-559 QLFKSLESAIAKAAA
+559 QMFKSLESAINKAASQQPA
-574 QDNQNVKANA
+574 
-584 NKVQTDAKG
+584 
-593 TENKA
+593 
-598 IGSTTNTPSS
+598 STNTSTDS
-608 LGTGNNNAGS
+608 TNT
-618 GPKVG
+618 
-623 GGTTNTAESILY
+623 GTTQAAPQPQGTVESTY
-635 LYGDVFTE
+635 LYGDVFS
-643 LEIVQSNTTTSNGN
+643 EIEINKTNAPAAGAT
-657 NGSNITSAG
+657 GSNSASITASG
-666 NATIDK
+666 NQTIDN
-672 VKDGSVG
+672 VKNGGVD
-679 PKVAAK
+679 AK
-685 AQKLC
+685 TAVNAQKIV
-690 NKIASTYSTY
+690 NRIASTYSTY
-700 YQCKYQMAEK
+700 LQCKYQMAEK

-718 IKVHVSAYVNAN
+718 IKAHVSAYVNAN
-730 NDAEKAQENS
+730 NDSEKAQQSN